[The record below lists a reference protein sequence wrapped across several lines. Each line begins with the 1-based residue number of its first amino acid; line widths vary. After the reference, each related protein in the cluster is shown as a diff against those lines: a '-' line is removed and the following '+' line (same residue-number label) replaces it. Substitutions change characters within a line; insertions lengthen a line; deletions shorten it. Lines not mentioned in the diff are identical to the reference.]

1 MPKLWFV
8 YIIEC
13 SDGRFYTGIT
23 DNVERRFQR
32 HKRGQGGGFTNRL
45 GVQRL
50 LYYEKF
56 SVRGDALKRESQIK
70 CRSKFKKLALIKG
83 DRVELINLSKS
94 RD

>member
-13 SDGRFYTGIT
+13 SDGRFYTGVT
-23 DNVERRFQR
+23 NNVEQRFQR
-32 HKRGQGGGFTNRL
+32 HKSGQGGSFTNRF

-56 SVRGDALKRESQIK
+56 SVRDEAYKRERQLK
-70 CRSKFKKLALIKG
+70 GWTRRKKLALIRG
-83 DRVELINLSKS
+83 NLDLLKKF
-94 RD
+94 

>member
-13 SDGRFYTGIT
+13 SDGRFYTGVT
-23 DNVERRFQR
+23 GSVEKRFLR
-32 HKRGQGGGFTNRL
+32 HKSGQGGSFTDRF

-56 SVRGDALKRESQIK
+56 SIRCEAFNREKQLKGWTR
-70 CRSKFKKLALIKG
+70 RKKLALIRGKL
-83 DRVELINLSKS
+83 DLLKKL
-94 RD
+94 